1 MDEEFDIYEDL
12 HLDAILVATVG
23 EDGTVTP
30 VDSTGTELRL
40 FSAIIHICSGVGIL
54 EVRPSYGM
62 TSSLIVSQRSTSFLQ
77 DEMR

>member
-30 VDSTGTELRL
+30 IEAAGTEL
-40 FSAIIHICSGVGIL
+40 SEICCHPCLGLVVGAGNL
-54 EVRPSYGM
+54 E
-62 TSSLIVSQRSTSFLQ
+62 
-77 DEMR
+77 

>member
-30 VDSTGTELRL
+30 VEAAGTELTEIYCHHM
-40 FSAIIHICSGVGIL
+40 SDSKSGKFT
-54 EVRPSYGM
+54 VRIGP
-62 TSSLIVSQRSTSFLQ
+62 I
-77 DEMR
+77 

>member
-30 VDSTGTELRL
+30 IEAAGTELSVIYCHPCL
-40 FSAIIHICSGVGIL
+40 GLVAGAGNVLYIL
-54 EVRPSYGM
+54 DHFKCYI
-62 TSSLIVSQRSTSFLQ
+62 T
-77 DEMR
+77 